1 MLSWLFILMIIVSRN
16 KLTKFLLLSILFH
29 FFIFLA
35 CSSFALLTKQNQ
47 EFEVFI
53 FNDSASSKDLHKIE
67 KKHKFKNTE
76 RQSKNSLKNENQEI
90 SVLKSDIK
98 ETKLEQSV
106 ETDFSSDSSASSPI
120 FLQEGSKERKG
131 EKIIDTEFGSTYGP
145 KFIYRETPQ
154 YPQIARRLGKEGRV
168 VLRLTL
174 NERGDLLNIEILE
187 SAPYGF
193 TESAVEAV
201 KKSKFAPAQRDGKPI
216 ACRAILPIR
225 FVLKN

>member
-1 MLSWLFILMIIVSRN
+1 MIVASKN
-16 KLTKFLLLSILFH
+16 KLTKFLLLSLMFH

-35 CSSFALLTKQNQ
+35 CSSFAFLTKQNQ

-53 FNDSASSKDLHKIE
+53 FNDSVSSKDFHKIE

-76 RQSKNSLKNENQEI
+76 RQSKISLKNEKEI

-106 ETDFSSDSSASSPI
+106 EINFSSDSSASSSI
-120 FLQEGSKERKG
+120 FLQEGSKEGKG

-145 KFIYRETPQ
+145 KFIYREIPQ

-174 NERGDLLNIEILE
+174 NERGDLLNIEVLE

-193 TESAVEAV
+193 TESALEAV

>member
-1 MLSWLFILMIIVSRN
+1 MLSWFFILMIISSRN
-16 KLTKFLLLSILFH
+16 KLTKFLLLSVLFH

-53 FNDSASSKDLHKIE
+53 FDDSASSKDSQKIE
-67 KKHKFKNTE
+67 KKYKFKNTK
-76 RQSKNSLKNENQEI
+76 RQSKISLKNETQEI

-98 ETKLEQSV
+98 ENKLEQSV
-106 ETDFSSDSSASSPI
+106 ETNFPSDLSAYAPI
-120 FLQEGSKERKG
+120 FIQEGSKEEKG
-131 EKIIDTEFGSTYGP
+131 EKIIDTDFGKTYGP

-154 YPQIARRLGKEGRV
+154 YPQIAKRLGKEGRV

-174 NERGDLLNIEILE
+174 NERGDLLNIEVLE
-187 SAPYGF
+187 SAPFGF
-193 TESAVEAV
+193 TESAIEAV

>member
-1 MLSWLFILMIIVSRN
+1 MLF
-16 KLTKFLLLSILFH
+16 
-29 FFIFLA
+29 
-35 CSSFALLTKQNQ
+35 LTKQNQ

-53 FNDSASSKDLHKIE
+53 FNDSVSSKDFHKIE

-76 RQSKNSLKNENQEI
+76 RQSKISLKNEKEI

-106 ETDFSSDSSASSPI
+106 EINFSSDSSASSSI
-120 FLQEGSKERKG
+120 FLQEGSKEGKG

-145 KFIYRETPQ
+145 KFIYREIPQ

-174 NERGDLLNIEILE
+174 NERGDLLNIEVLE

-193 TESAVEAV
+193 TESALEAV